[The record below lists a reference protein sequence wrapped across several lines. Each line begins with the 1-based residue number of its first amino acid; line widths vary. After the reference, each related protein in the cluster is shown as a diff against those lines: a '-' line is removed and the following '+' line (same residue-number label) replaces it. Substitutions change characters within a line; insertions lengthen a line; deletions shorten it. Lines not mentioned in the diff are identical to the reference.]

1 MSFCETSGSA
11 GASQLLD
18 KDTWKRLFRSLQG
31 CICWSED
38 LTIHSSTSLHGWKA
52 ANISHG
58 TARSHGADATKPH
71 QRLFQLTSTSNLWA
85 FISMAWICRSYL
97 SSLLV
102 FAHHFFDWKQPAAVF
117 YRRLSRPQQLTVV
130 VFCLRCVYFSAHAG
144 CLQLRLRSDEGHPP
158 THIFALA
165 YTMHTPLQAPCARHA
180 CSTFA

>member
-1 MSFCETSGSA
+1 MLLNFWIKTHGKGCFCHCKNASADLRIWQFTLQLHLMDGKQPTSRME
-11 GASQLLD
+11 LL
-18 KDTWKRLFRSLQG
+18 G
-31 CICWSED
+31 
-38 LTIHSSTSLHGWKA
+38 LTVLMPLNRI
-52 ANISHG
+52 NVF
-58 TARSHGADATKPH
+58 
-71 QRLFQLTSTSNLWA
+71 FQLTSTSNLWA
-85 FISMAWICRSYL
+85 FISMARICRSYL

-130 VFCLRCVYFSAHAG
+130 VFCLRCIYFWAHTG

-158 THIFALA
+158 TEIFALA